1 MPRQGGLHQAG
12 APNRSMRP
20 PFSICLETVGSGNA
34 RRNLYDKVL
43 EFWVT
48 VRERGSREQLRE
60 EETRTTSSSKAL
72 RCPNTVEYTKGGAC
86 MGVTLLILLVL
97 KISEGIIPIP
107 KQRSVPFPNNGQLGG

>member
-1 MPRQGGLHQAG
+1 
-12 APNRSMRP
+12 MRP

-72 RCPNTVEYTKGGAC
+72 RCPNTVEYAKGGAC